1 MLFAT
6 VLVCFF
12 ERVDPC
18 VFFTTVTGSSGG
30 IGSKSYGVGGAH
42 NGLVHVSA
50 SHST

>member
-6 VLVCFF
+6 VLACFF
-12 ERVDPC
+12 ARVDQC
-18 VFFTTVTGSSGG
+18 FFTTVTGSSGG
-30 IGSKSYGVGGAH
+30 IGSKSYGIGGAH